1 MELNALNFHGDF
13 SGEDNGLG
21 SAYIEIKP
29 TMELLIVN
37 EVYCPRLNACAEEI
51 SKGYTHRLHV
61 TKTDIKAG

>member
-21 SAYIEIKP
+21 SAYIEDK
-29 TMELLIVN
+29 TMGLLIVN

-51 SKGYTHRLHV
+51 SKRYTHRLHV